1 MVRNLSVWESD
12 LIAYLD
18 KTTLVAQSML
28 SHPALQEPPELLHRL
43 LDGLASTRVRIEEG
57 TLPPPDRKISLGIA
71 RFVTDWVDDLN
82 GPLHHAVCEIEQ
94 HYLKGAEKGGGFP

>member
-1 MVRNLSVWESD
+1 MNNDSNVWDSD

-18 KTTLVAQSML
+18 KATLIAQSML
-28 SHPALQEPPELLHRL
+28 SDPALREPPALLHRL
-43 LDGLASTRVRIEEG
+43 LDGLASTRAQILDG
-57 TLPPPDRKISLGIA
+57 TLQPPDGKISLGIA

-94 HYLKGAEKGGGFP
+94 HYLRGAKR